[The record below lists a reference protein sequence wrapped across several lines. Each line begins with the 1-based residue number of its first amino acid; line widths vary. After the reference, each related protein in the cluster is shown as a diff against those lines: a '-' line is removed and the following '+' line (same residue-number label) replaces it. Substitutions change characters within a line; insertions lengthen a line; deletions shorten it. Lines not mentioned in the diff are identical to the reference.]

1 MYFSGLDLGTV
12 ADFTALAV
20 LERKPAGV
28 PVGPRRHLYH
38 VVWLQRWELG
48 TLYTTIAD
56 GVRKRFEGT
65 RLQNSDV
72 AVDYTGVGRP
82 VMEQLQAVRVPAIL
96 TPILITCGHEVTRDE
111 KNGAYH
117 VPKKELVST
126 VQVLLQNGL
135 LKWPPKLP
143 LAERLEREL
152 TDFRVKLTTAGNET
166 FGAWRDSQHDDLV
179 LAVALAAWLGER
191 TVEIGPDS
199 FAADYGA
206 LERQFPRGVFD

>member
-1 MYFSGLDLGTV
+1 MYFSGLDLGAA

-20 LERKPAGV
+20 LERKPTGDSA
-28 PVGPRRHLYH
+28 GPRRYRYS
-38 VVWLQRWELG
+38 VAWLERWELG
-48 TLYTTIAD
+48 TLYTQIAD

-65 RLQNSDV
+65 PLQHSDV

-82 VMEQLQAVRVPAIL
+82 VMEQLQAVGVPAGL
-96 TPILITCGHEVTRDE
+96 TPILITCGHEVTKDART
-111 KNGAYH
+111 GAYH

-135 LKWPPKLP
+135 LKWSPKLP

-152 TDFRVKLTTAGNET
+152 SDFRVKLTTSGNET
-166 FGAWRDSQHDDLV
+166 FSAWRDSQHDDLV

-191 TVEIGPDS
+191 SIEIGPDS
-199 FAADYGA
+199 FAADYAA
-206 LERQFPRGVFD
+206 LGRQYPRGVFD